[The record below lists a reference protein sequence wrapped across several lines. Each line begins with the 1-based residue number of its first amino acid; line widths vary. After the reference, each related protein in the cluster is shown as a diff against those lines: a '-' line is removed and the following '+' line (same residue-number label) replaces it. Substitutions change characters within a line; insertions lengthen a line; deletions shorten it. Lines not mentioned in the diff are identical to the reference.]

1 MSDQVELNVA
11 SKESVAMSLML
22 KINQTEKTYDRKHIL
37 DLYAECLHATSGYR
51 DFDKTK

>member
-22 KINQTEKTYDRKHIL
+22 KINQSAIL
-37 DLYAECLHATSGYR
+37 LSSALSR
-51 DFDKTK
+51 

>member
-22 KINQTEKTYDRKHIL
+22 KINQPALQPDEFQGGSRVFYKVLPQHQNGWR
-37 DLYAECLHATSGYR
+37 
-51 DFDKTK
+51 